1 VVTRLHPI
9 LFIIT
14 LYLLGTFIG
23 SVLIDSDHI
32 IAPLLGIKDLR
43 FLHLPFVVV
52 SGGALALCGGLWV
65 AITLHK
71 RFLK

>member
-1 VVTRLHPI
+1 MVTRLHTI
-9 LFIIT
+9 LLVVA

-23 SVLIDSDHI
+23 SVLIDSDHY
-32 IAPLLGIKDLR
+32 IAPILGIQDLR

-65 AITLHK
+65 AITIYK